1 MRAGITIIALLALS
15 AGCAS
20 RKPAVSSREL
30 RHEAEL
36 RYADA
41 GSAGALAFDPPIA
54 QGNPRLNLSRNPRQ
68 PSAFVGFDQTVTT
81 FFYVRSDD
89 RQTENHFND
98 RFERRAVSEQFGTSY
113 R

>member
-1 MRAGITIIALLALS
+1 MRAGITIIALMSLA

-20 RKPAVSSREL
+20 KPRVSSREM

-36 RYADA
+36 QYAET

-54 QGNPRLNLSRNPRQ
+54 QGGPRLNLSRSSRQ

-89 RQTENHFND
+89 RQTEDHRND
-98 RFERRAVSEQFGTSY
+98 RFERRAISEQFGSSY